1 MVRSTPA
8 EGIFMTQ
15 AIEQKTAERGMS
27 RVIVIKPPHGW
38 TALNL
43 RDLWNYREL
52 IGFMTWRDIIVRY
65 KQTLL
70 GVLWAILRP
79 VLTMVV
85 FSLIFGGLAKL
96 PSDNIPYPIF
106 SFAAILPWE
115 LFSKALSDAS
125 RSLVQNSS
133 MITKIY
139 FPRMILPLASVI
151 SGLVDFMIALIILIV
166 MMLFYRITP
175 TSNIWMLPLF
185 LILALATSLGVGLW
199 LSAANVMYRDINYIL
214 PFITQLW
221 LYITP
226 VAYSNTLIPE
236 QWQFVYALNP
246 MAGVVQGFR
255 WVLLGT
261 ESPGNLVWVS
271 VGVAVI
277 VLVTGL
283 FYFKRM
289 ERQFADL
296 V

>member
-261 ESPGNLVWVS
+261 EAPGNLIWVS

>member
-1 MVRSTPA
+1 MSPSPATKVALKSSPRVMVITPP
-8 EGIFMTQ
+8 Q
-15 AIEQKTAERGMS
+15 
-27 RVIVIKPPHGW
+27 GW
-38 TALNL
+38 IALKL
-43 RDLWNYREL
+43 SDLWSYREL

-96 PSDNIPYPIF
+96 PSDDIPYPIF

-125 RSLVQNSS
+125 RSLVQNST

-151 SGLVDFMIALIILIV
+151 SGLVDFLIALVILLG
-166 MMLFYRITP
+166 MMFFYRISP
-175 TSNIWMLPLF
+175 TQNIWTLPLF
-185 LILALATSLGVGLW
+185 LALALITSLGVGLW
-199 LSAANVMYRDINYIL
+199 LSAANVMYRDVNYIL

-226 VAYSNTLIPE
+226 VAYSNTLIPDE
-236 QWQFVYALNP
+236 WQFIYALNP

-255 WVLLGT
+255 WALLGT
-261 ESPGNLVWVS
+261 QAPGRLIWLS
-271 VGVAVI
+271 VGVALI
-277 VLVTGL
+277 VFVTEL

-289 ERQFADL
+289 ERQFADM

>member
-1 MVRSTPA
+1 
-8 EGIFMTQ
+8 MTK
-15 AIEQKTAERGMS
+15 AIEHLAEREIP
-27 RVIVIKPPHGW
+27 RVIVIKPPRKW
-38 TALNL
+38 ASLNL

-96 PSDNIPYPIF
+96 PSDDIPYPIF

-125 RSLVQNSS
+125 RSLVQNST
-133 MITKIY
+133 MITKVY

-151 SGLVDFMIALIILIV
+151 SGVVDFLIALVILLG
-166 MMLFYRITP
+166 MMLFYRIVP
-175 TSNIWMLPLF
+175 TVNIWALPLF
-185 LILALATSLGVGLW
+185 LILALVSSLGVGLW
-199 LSAANVMYRDINYIL
+199 LSAANVMYRDVNYIL

-226 VAYSNTLIPE
+226 VAYSNSLIPE
-236 QWQFVYALNP
+236 KWQFVYALNP

-255 WVLLGT
+255 WALLGT
-261 ESPGNLVWVS
+261 EAPGRLIWVS
-271 VGVAVI
+271 VAVSVL

-283 FYFKRM
+283 FYFNRM

>member
-1 MVRSTPA
+1 
-8 EGIFMTQ
+8 MTQ
-15 AIEQKTAERGMS
+15 GIEQKTAERGMP

-199 LSAANVMYRDINYIL
+199 LSAANVIYRDINYIL

-236 QWQFVYALNP
+236 QWQFVYAMNP

-261 ESPGNLVWVS
+261 DAPGNLIWVS

>member
-1 MVRSTPA
+1 MSPSPATKVALKSAPRVMVITPP
-8 EGIFMTQ
+8 Q
-15 AIEQKTAERGMS
+15 
-27 RVIVIKPPHGW
+27 GW
-38 TALNL
+38 IALKL
-43 RDLWNYREL
+43 SDLWSYREL

-96 PSDNIPYPIF
+96 PSDDIPYPIF

-125 RSLVQNSS
+125 RSLVQNST
-133 MITKIY
+133 MITKVY

-151 SGLVDFMIALIILIV
+151 SGLVDFVIALVILLG
-166 MMLFYRITP
+166 MMFFYRISP
-175 TSNIWMLPLF
+175 TQNIWTLPLF
-185 LILALATSLGVGLW
+185 LVLALITSLGVGLW
-199 LSAANVMYRDINYIL
+199 LSAANVMYRDVNYIL

-236 QWQFVYALNP
+236 KWQFIYALNP

-255 WVLLGT
+255 WALLGT
-261 ESPGNLVWVS
+261 EAPGRLIWVS
-271 VGVAVI
+271 VGVALFVF
-277 VLVTGL
+277 VTGL

-289 ERQFADL
+289 ERQFADM

>member
-1 MVRSTPA
+1 MSPSSDSKVAVKSAPRVMVITPP
-8 EGIFMTQ
+8 Q
-15 AIEQKTAERGMS
+15 
-27 RVIVIKPPHGW
+27 GW
-38 TALNL
+38 TSLKL
-43 RDLWNYREL
+43 LDLWSYREL

-96 PSDNIPYPIF
+96 PSDDIPYPIF

-125 RSLVQNSS
+125 RSLVQNST
-133 MITKIY
+133 MITKVY

-151 SGLVDFMIALIILIV
+151 SGLVDFVIALVILLG
-166 MMLFYRITP
+166 MMFFYHITP
-175 TSNIWMLPLF
+175 TQNIWTLPLF
-185 LILALATSLGVGLW
+185 LALALITSLGVGLW
-199 LSAANVMYRDINYIL
+199 LSAANVMYRDVNYIL
-214 PFITQLW
+214 PFLTQLW

-226 VAYSNTLIPE
+226 VAYSSTLIPDE
-236 QWQFVYALNP
+236 WQFIYALNP

-255 WVLLGT
+255 WALLGT
-261 ESPGNLVWVS
+261 QAPDGLIWLS
-271 VGVAVI
+271 VGVAVL
-277 VLVTGL
+277 VFVTGL

-289 ERQFADL
+289 ERQFADM

>member
-15 AIEQKTAERGMS
+15 AIEQKTAERVMS

-261 ESPGNLVWVS
+261 EAPGNLIWVS

>member
-1 MVRSTPA
+1 MSPSPATKVALKSSPRVMVITPP
-8 EGIFMTQ
+8 Q
-15 AIEQKTAERGMS
+15 
-27 RVIVIKPPHGW
+27 GW
-38 TALNL
+38 IALKL
-43 RDLWNYREL
+43 SDLWSYREL

-96 PSDNIPYPIF
+96 PSDDIPYPIF

-125 RSLVQNSS
+125 RSLVQNST

-151 SGLVDFMIALIILIV
+151 SGLVDFLIALVILLG
-166 MMLFYRITP
+166 MMFFYRISP
-175 TSNIWMLPLF
+175 TQNIWTLPLF
-185 LILALATSLGVGLW
+185 LALALITSLGVGLW
-199 LSAANVMYRDINYIL
+199 LSAANVMYRDVNYIL

-226 VAYSNTLIPE
+226 VAYSNTLIPDE
-236 QWQFVYALNP
+236 WQFIYALNP

-255 WVLLGT
+255 WALLGT
-261 ESPGNLVWVS
+261 QAPGRLIWLS
-271 VGVAVI
+271 VGVALFVF
-277 VLVTGL
+277 VTGL

-289 ERQFADL
+289 ERQFADM

>member
-1 MVRSTPA
+1 
-8 EGIFMTQ
+8 MTRG
-15 AIEQKTAERGMS
+15 IEQKTAERGMP

-96 PSDNIPYPIF
+96 PSDDIPYPIF

-151 SGLVDFMIALIILIV
+151 SGLVDFMIAFIILIV

-236 QWQFVYALNP
+236 QWQFVYAMNP

-261 ESPGNLVWVS
+261 EAPGNLIWVS